1 MKIQSVSQQNFK
13 AGGML
18 YKKKDHTLKYKLVSF
33 GPDGEVS
40 NSLQFSVDIVN
51 NASDA
56 SISGFPVVASAL
68 RDASGTYYTSA
79 QDLFEDLE
87 IVITDTSIVNIVGPI
102 GPVGPAGLA
111 WKGVWNVATAYIVND
126 AVSFGGASYFCI
138 VNVTGGS
145 NPPANATNW
154 ALLASQG
161 AQGPA
166 GSNASP
172 QTFQEVLTI
181 GNTSTLPAVFQSATA
196 TTIVESGNVGAATS
210 QKRVNLNGTDGVV
223 YEKDLTGSP
232 KRLVLDAVNALT
244 ANRTQF
250 LQDKDG
256 TVALLSDVQSTTQTY
271 DDNLVAGNTSPY
283 PLITTNLVR
292 VSSASI
298 DRGVTLPDAPS
309 IGTQVRVGN
318 KSNFTIIVNS
328 NVSNTFYL
336 NGIGSDLPF
345 IYDVEILSKEEYLF
359 VYVTAGVWSAYSLFK
374 EESIVTKVL
383 KTTVTE
389 AQILTLFSSPL
400 IILASD
406 EVGKVRYPINVY
418 IYRNTGNAY
427 TLASTSF
434 SILNGT
440 NLVQAAN
447 INASPMTS
455 NQQGY
460 FHSSI
465 SIEQNQI
472 GTNQNVLY
480 KLRANVGNPTSGSGT
495 LELYT
500 TYVEITL

>member
-196 TTIVESGNVGAATS
+196 TTIVELGNVGAATS
-210 QKRVNLNGTDGVV
+210 QK
-223 YEKDLTGSP
+223 S
-232 KRLVLDAVNALT
+232 
-244 ANRTQF
+244 
-250 LQDKDG
+250 
-256 TVALLSDVQSTTQTY
+256 
-271 DDNLVAGNTSPY
+271 
-283 PLITTNLVR
+283 
-292 VSSASI
+292 
-298 DRGVTLPDAPS
+298 
-309 IGTQVRVGN
+309 
-318 KSNFTIIVNS
+318 
-328 NVSNTFYL
+328 
-336 NGIGSDLPF
+336 
-345 IYDVEILSKEEYLF
+345 
-359 VYVTAGVWSAYSLFK
+359 
-374 EESIVTKVL
+374 
-383 KTTVTE
+383 
-389 AQILTLFSSPL
+389 
-400 IILASD
+400 
-406 EVGKVRYPINVY
+406 
-418 IYRNTGNAY
+418 
-427 TLASTSF
+427 
-434 SILNGT
+434 
-440 NLVQAAN
+440 
-447 INASPMTS
+447 
-455 NQQGY
+455 
-460 FHSSI
+460 
-465 SIEQNQI
+465 
-472 GTNQNVLY
+472 
-480 KLRANVGNPTSGSGT
+480 
-495 LELYT
+495 
-500 TYVEITL
+500 